1 MELMKNHVL
10 LYQRE
15 NEAFSQITLDEDF
28 NVPDS
33 CPDVGRLIQYSGR
46 VQIDEVKV
54 SESRV
59 FIAGTLCF
67 KALFAV
73 DQDPGKMDHLEG
85 SVPLEESI
93 NLKGISTGD
102 KICLKWDVEDLS
114 IQLIHSRKINIR
126 ALLSFIA
133 VQEQEKELPLTIDLR
148 SEGVSQKKQPIS
160 VLGLHLHNRDTIRIR
175 DTFTLSSNKPDIN
188 EIVWDSLDIRGID
201 IRTEEGKTVVKGEV
215 FAFILYEDN
224 SESDTLQWLEY
235 SLPFQ
240 KELPCDGCTQDMIP
254 ELDMILLSTSM
265 NVKPDSD
272 GEERLI
278 QVDILMESDL
288 KVYKEECMEILQ
300 DVYHP
305 SYEMLPV
312 YESVNVEQLLIKNY
326 AKCRIQDKV
335 MIEDGAGRILQIC
348 HSDGTVRIEESHAV
362 EKGIQVEGYV
372 QVNILYITGIDD
384 MPFYSAETAVPFSMM
399 IEAPGMDENCKWY
412 LHSDLEQLS
421 TTMSDGSEIEIK
433 ALINLNALVLRKQR
447 LDNID
452 SITMQDLDVEKLK
465 KMPGI
470 VGYVVQ
476 SGDTLWDIAKRFYTS
491 VEVIKSVNHLSNETI
506 QPKDTLILLK
516 NVKV

>member
-15 NEAFSQITLDEDF
+15 NEAFNQVTLDEDF

-33 CPDVGRLIQYSGR
+33 CQDVGRLIQYSGR

-54 SESRV
+54 SDSRV
-59 FIAGTLCF
+59 FITGNLCF
-67 KALFAV
+67 KVLFAV
-73 DQDPGKMDHLEG
+73 DQDPSRMDHLEG
-85 SVPLEESI
+85 SVPLNESI
-93 NLKGISTGD
+93 NIRGISTGD
-102 KICLKWDVEDLS
+102 KICLRWDVEDLS

-126 ALLSFIA
+126 ALLAFTA
-133 VQEQEKELPLTIDLR
+133 MQEQEKELPLTTDLR
-148 SEGVSQKKQPIS
+148 KEGVSQKKEPVD
-160 VLGLHLHNRDTIRIR
+160 VLRLHLHNRDTIRIR
-175 DTFTLSSNKPDIN
+175 DTFILSSNKPDIN

-201 IRTEEGKTVVKGEV
+201 VRTEEGRTIVKGEV
-215 FAFILYEDN
+215 FAFLLYDDN
-224 SESDTLQWLEY
+224 TDSDALQWLEY

-240 KELPCDGCTQDMIP
+240 KELPCEGCTQEMIP
-254 ELDMILLSTSM
+254 ELDLTILSTAL

-288 KVYKEECMEILQ
+288 KVYKEETLELLQ

-305 SYEMLPV
+305 SCEMIPSI
-312 YESVNVEQLLIKNY
+312 EHISVEQLLVKNY
-326 AKCRIQDKV
+326 AKCRIQDRV
-335 MIEDGAGRILQIC
+335 NIEDGAGRILQIC
-348 HSDGTVRIEESHAV
+348 HSDGIVRIEESHAV

-372 QVNILYITGIDD
+372 QVNILYITGIDE
-384 MPFYSAETAVPFSMM
+384 MPFYSAETAVPFSML
-399 IEAPGMDENCKWY
+399 IEAPGMDEDCKWY

-421 TTMSDGSEIEIK
+421 TTMSDGSVIDVK
-433 ALINLNALVLRKQR
+433 ALINLNALVLRNKKVNNIASVTVQE
-447 LDNID
+447 LD
-452 SITMQDLDVEKLK
+452 MEKIK

-476 SGDTLWDIAKRFYTS
+476 SGDTLWDIAKRYYTS
-491 VEVIKSVNHLSNETI
+491 VEMIKAVNHLTDENI

-516 NVKV
+516 EVR

>member
-1 MELMKNHVL
+1 MELMKNHVF
-10 LYQRE
+10 LYHRE
-15 NEAFSQITLDEDF
+15 NEAFSQVTVDEDF
-28 NVPDS
+28 NVPDQ
-33 CPDVGRLIQYSGR
+33 CQDVGRLIQYSGR

-59 FIAGTLCF
+59 FISGMLCF
-67 KALFAV
+67 RVLFAI
-73 DQDPGKMDHLEG
+73 DQEPDKMDHLEG

-93 NLKGISTGD
+93 NIRGISTGD
-102 KICLKWDVEDLS
+102 KICLKWDVEDLN
-114 IQLIHSRKINIR
+114 IQAIHSRKINIR
-126 ALLSFIA
+126 ALLAFTAI
-133 VQEQEKELPLTIDLR
+133 QEQEKELPITCDLR
-148 SEGVSQKKQPIS
+148 MDGISQKKQPVN
-160 VLGLHLHNRDTIRIR
+160 VLGLHLHNRDTLRIR

-188 EIVWDSLDIRGID
+188 EIVWDALDIRGID
-201 IRTEEGKTVVKGEV
+201 IRTEENKTIVKGEV

-240 KELPCDGCTQDMIP
+240 KELPCEGCTQDMIP
-254 ELDMILLSTSM
+254 ELDLILLNTTL

-278 QVDILMESDL
+278 QVDILLESDL
-288 KVYKEECMEILQ
+288 KVYKEESMEMLQ

-305 SYEMLPV
+305 SYEMVPV
-312 YESVNVEQLLIKNY
+312 KEPICLEQLLIKNY

-335 MIEDGAGRILQIC
+335 SIEDSSGRILQIC

-372 QVNILYITGIDD
+372 RINILYITGIDD

-399 IEAPGMDENCKWY
+399 IEAPEIDENCKWY

-421 TTMSDGSEIEIK
+421 TTMTDGSEIEIK
-433 ALINLNALVLRKQR
+433 ALINLNALVLRNQKLENIESVNVQE
-447 LDNID
+447 LD
-452 SITMQDLDVEKLK
+452 MEKVK
-465 KMPGI
+465 RMPGI

-476 SGDTLWDIAKRFYTS
+476 PEDTLWDIAKRFYTS
-491 VEVIKSVNHLSNETI
+491 VEVIKSVNHLTSETI

-516 NVKV
+516 NVEG

>member
-15 NEAFSQITLDEDF
+15 NEAFSQMTLDEDF

-33 CPDVGRLIQYSGR
+33 CQDVGRLVQYSGR

-59 FIAGTLCF
+59 FISGMLCF
-67 KALFAV
+67 KVLFAI
-73 DQDPGKMDHLEG
+73 DQEPGSMDHLEG

-93 NLKGISTGD
+93 NLRGISTGD

-126 ALLSFIA
+126 ALLAFTV
-133 VQEQEKELPLTIDLR
+133 VQEQEKELPLTTDLR
-148 SEGVSQKKQPIS
+148 TEGVSQKKESIG
-160 VLGLHLHNRDTIRIR
+160 VLRLHLHNRDTIRIR
-175 DTFTLSSNKPDIN
+175 DTFILSSNKPDIN
-188 EIVWDSLDIRGID
+188 EIIWDSLDIRGID
-201 IRTEEGKTVVKGEV
+201 IRTEEGRTIVKGEV
-215 FAFILYEDN
+215 FAFLLYEDN
-224 SESDTLQWLEY
+224 SDSDTLQWLEY

-240 KELPCDGCTQDMIP
+240 KELPCEGCTQEMIP
-254 ELDMILLSTSM
+254 ELDLTLLSTSL

-288 KVYKEECMEILQ
+288 KVYKEETMELLQ

-305 SYEMLPV
+305 SYEMIPV
-312 YESVNVEQLLIKNY
+312 VETVNVEQLLVKNY
-326 AKCRIQDKV
+326 AKCRIQDRV
-335 MIEDGAGRILQIC
+335 SIEDGTGRILQIC

-372 QVNILYITGIDD
+372 QIHILYITGIDD
-384 MPFYSAETAVPFSMM
+384 MPFYSAEAAVPFSML
-399 IEAPGMDENCKWY
+399 IEAPGMDEDCKWY

-421 TTMSDGSEIEIK
+421 TTMADGSEIEIK
-433 ALINLNALVLRKQR
+433 ALINLNALVLRNKKLNNIASVNVQE
-447 LDNID
+447 LD
-452 SITMQDLDVEKLK
+452 MEKIK

-476 SGDTLWDIAKRFYTS
+476 PGDTLWNIAKRFYTS
-491 VEVIKSVNHLSNETI
+491 VEMIKSVNHLTSDSI

-516 NVKV
+516 NV